1 MSKSLSS
8 ALGLDMTEVAQLL
21 RKSGRGKDTVLAH
34 ITPKEAALL
43 KRRGGRGS
51 INPKTGLPEFGEYDD
66 IPTVDLTQQTDNS
79 APVGGGGGSGGG
91 SSDSVPMTN
100 PSFTDAQAQQFM
112 GTYTPDAN
120 GLQNFNAPQTPVAP
134 QGGVA
139 PAPSADAS
147 YDSFG
152 NPVQQGSAAAT
163 SADVM
168 SPNAPASQFQDYNA
182 PPAASPAAGGGAQQG
197 SGSGWLPEL
206 AAALGTTVA
215 GLTKAGVLGGTAA
228 LGAVQG
234 QQSAAQGQ
242 AAANSI
248 GALSPQAVQQGNVAS
263 TALANL
269 AAATAQAGNA
279 TAQTIQSVGQ
289 PIKDIGTQMMTAAQG
304 GALTPADLQA
314 LDILR
319 ARGLQGM
326 SNRGG
331 VGAMQEGVTEANARS
346 TMGQNELNQGI
357 ATYNQGAQYDMA
369 AAQVQLAQQNL
380 ASQYYSSAIS
390 TTLAQANISDQYTV
404 NAIMLALQND
414 QVTAQNLQKLYAS
427 LASIAFGGGGNGSVT
442 INASPT
448 SGS

>member
-8 ALGLDMTEVAQLL
+8 ALGLDMSEVAQLL
-21 RKSGRGKDTVLAH
+21 RKKGRGKDTVLAH

-66 IPTVDLTQQTDNS
+66 IPTVDLTQQQDNS
-79 APVGGGGGSGGG
+79 APGSGGSGGGG

-134 QGGVA
+134 QGGMT
-139 PAPSADAS
+139 DA
-147 YDSFG
+147 
-152 NPVQQGSAAAT
+152 QAT
-163 SADVM
+163 SFM
-168 SPNAPASQFQDYNA
+168 NQG
-182 PPAASPAAGGGAQQG
+182 SPAAAPQATQNDIPIDWSVQGAGQLADPTQGAGGGG
-197 SGSGWLPEL
+197 SGGGNNDGWLKTL
-206 AAALGTTVA
+206 ADALGTTVA

-234 QQSAAQGQ
+234 QKSAAQGQ
-242 AAANSI
+242 AAADSI
-248 GALSPQAVQQGNVAS
+248 GALAPQAVQQGNVAS

-331 VGAMQEGVTEANARS
+331 VGAMQEGVTEASARS

-414 QVTAQNLQKLYAS
+414 QVTAQNLQKLYSS

-442 INASPT
+442 INTTAPAT
-448 SGS
+448 K

>member
-51 INPKTGLPEFGEYDD
+51 INPKTGLPEFDD
-66 IPTVDLTQQTDNS
+66 SPNVDFTSLDTSFSSPSFDAGGGVPTVDLTQQQ
-79 APVGGGGGSGGG
+79 
-91 SSDSVPMTN
+91 SVP
-100 PSFTDAQAQQFM
+100 FQD
-112 GTYTPDAN
+112 
-120 GLQNFNAPQTPVAP
+120 LNAGASGQSWGPTSPFA
-134 QGGVA
+134 G
-139 PAPSADAS
+139 S
-147 YDSFG
+147 YD
-152 NPVQQGSAAAT
+152 PVTQPIDTSIQQPNLSSQAT
-163 SADVM
+163 GEGAFD
-168 SPNAPASQFQDYNA
+168 PNAGAGQAASGTFPPPQD
-182 PPAASPAAGGGAQQG
+182 PAAAQQG
-197 SGSGWLPEL
+197 APAKQDNGWMSQL

-228 LGAVQG
+228 LGAAQG
-234 QQSAAQGQ
+234 QKSAAQGQ
-242 AAANSI
+242 AAADSI
-248 GALSPQAVQQGNVAS
+248 GALAPQAVQQGNVAS

-269 AAATAQAGNA
+269 AAATAKAGNT
-279 TAQTIQSVGQ
+279 TAQTIQAVGQ
-289 PIKDIGTQMMTAAQG
+289 PIKDVGTQMIQNAQG

-319 ARGLQGM
+319 ARGLQDM
-326 SNRGG
+326 SGRGG

-346 TMGQNELNQGI
+346 TMGQNELNQGV

-369 AAQVQLAQQNL
+369 AAQVELAQQNL

-427 LASIAFGGGGNGSVT
+427 LASIAFGGGGGNGSVT
-442 INASPT
+442 INTTAPAT
-448 SGS
+448 I